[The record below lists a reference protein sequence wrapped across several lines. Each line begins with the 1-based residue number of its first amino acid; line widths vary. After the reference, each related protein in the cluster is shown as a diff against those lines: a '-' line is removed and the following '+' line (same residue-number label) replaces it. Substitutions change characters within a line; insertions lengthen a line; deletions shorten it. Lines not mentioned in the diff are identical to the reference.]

1 LEKWGLR
8 MGEIKIKNSNIDTKN
23 SEGTEIGVIKTTNTD
38 TEPPPEDDN
47 IKLVDKIIKNK
58 GFVLTVLVLV
68 LAIGIVYKI

>member
-1 LEKWGLR
+1 
-8 MGEIKIKNSNIDTKN
+8 MGEIKIKNSNIYTKN

-38 TEPPPEDDN
+38 TEPPPPENDN

-58 GFVLTVLVLV
+58 GFVITVLVLV